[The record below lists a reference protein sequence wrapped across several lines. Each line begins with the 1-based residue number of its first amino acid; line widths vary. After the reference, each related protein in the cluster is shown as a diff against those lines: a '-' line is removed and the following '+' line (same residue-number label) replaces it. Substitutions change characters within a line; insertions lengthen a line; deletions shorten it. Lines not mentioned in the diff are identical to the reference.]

1 MEEMPGR
8 ENFASDGHVLSPAKE
23 VLMAVLERAAQGA
36 GGSLGAKAPPG
47 GRDQLA
53 VSNLVEEFGLIGG
66 GHREPIHALRCHDA
80 QTGTAHVEV
89 VLLKL

>member
-23 VLMAVLERAAQGA
+23 VLMAALERAAQGA

-53 VSNLVEEFGLIGG
+53 VSNLVEEFGLIRGSQG
-66 GHREPIHALRCHDA
+66 ANTRF
-80 QTGTAHVEV
+80 EV
-89 VLLKL
+89 PRRSDRYCPC